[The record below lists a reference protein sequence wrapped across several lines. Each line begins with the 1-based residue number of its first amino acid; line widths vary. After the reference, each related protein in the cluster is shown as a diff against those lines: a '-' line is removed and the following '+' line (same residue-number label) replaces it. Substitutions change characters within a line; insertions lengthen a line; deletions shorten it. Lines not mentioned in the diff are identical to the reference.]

1 MTTIAI
7 TNQSAPEADTIA
19 ADKLIAGNA
28 ATKLWHQFTD
38 TTGQFHVGQWASEA
52 CKLSVIYDENELCV
66 IVEGEVELTDADGT
80 TTRYK
85 APDAF
90 VIPAGFKG
98 TWESL
103 TPVRK
108 IYAAFEEN

>member
-7 TNQSAPEADTIA
+7 TNQTSPEADTIA

-52 CKLSVIYDENELCV
+52 CKLSVSYDENELCV
-66 IVEGEVELTDADGT
+66 IVEGVVELTDADAGQ
-80 TTRYK
+80 
-85 APDAF
+85 
-90 VIPAGFKG
+90 PAGKKG
-98 TWESL
+98 GGWSCSFPYFPRTAPKMGRFL
-103 TPVRK
+103 LPGLL
-108 IYAAFEEN
+108 